1 MSDSVYCNGGNFVE
15 YLHANKNSKQKAY
28 KYLDKGYLVE
38 YLCISFIAFDFS
50 SGVQDLEPWWPVI
63 YKDELTNGMR
73 RKLSREWNQNR
84 SRAKYVRPSLE
95 LFNNSSDTHHAQV
108 PVIDLHGLTVPHLK
122 KKTVAEISSA
132 AEKWGFFQI
141 VNHGIPESLL
151 LVYKPDMSKWPKQ
164 PSDFTYCSLYC
175 VVYMHAL
182 CGGLGLVNENA
193 IVEALGGEQKEIYL
207 GINYYPPCPHPERVL
222 GVSPHSDVD
231 AVTILLHNQTSGLQ
245 IRKDDAWLDV
255 PCIPGALVVNIG
267 DQIEILSN
275 GKYKIIEHR
284 GFVHKNRTR
293 MSWAMHC
300 TPPPCD
306 VLISPLKELIN
317 EENPPL
323 YAASS
328 F

>member
-28 KYLDKGYLVE
+28 KYLDKG
-38 YLCISFIAFDFS
+38 
-50 SGVQDLEPWWPVI
+50 
-63 YKDELTNGMR
+63 
-73 RKLSREWNQNR
+73 EWNQNR

-164 PSDFTYCSLYC
+164 PSDFTEVMDEYGSEICTQIVRS
-175 VVYMHAL
+175 VDAGAL
-182 CGGLGLVNENA
+182 WRPR
-193 IVEALGGEQKEIYL
+193 I
-207 GINYYPPCPHPERVL
+207 ERVL